1 MHLSVDKAR
10 VTGKTI
16 SEASLSE
23 MQFMKMTLPY
33 LTMHLTNNTLT
44 SEKQYTTKFEI
55 NTKLHGDYFL
65 FEI

>member
-1 MHLSVDKAR
+1 
-10 VTGKTI
+10 
-16 SEASLSE
+16 

-44 SEKQYTTKFEI
+44 GEKQYTTKCEI